1 MFVIIGL
8 VVVLVSVVVGFSMAG
23 GNLILLIQ
31 ISEFVTIGGVAIG
44 SLLIASPLPLIK
56 KMIGSLKVIFKHA
69 GNSKEDYLQMM
80 KSFCDLFLIAQ
91 REGLL
96 TIEKHIEDPD
106 NSTILS
112 TNQKFIHDA
121 VMKNFFCDTMKVMLA
136 GSVPP
141 HEMEGLMD
149 AEIETFEK
157 ENRPVYEGIN
167 RVGDALP
174 GLGIVAAVLGI
185 IVTMGAI
192 NQGPEKVGEHVA
204 AALVGTFLGVLL
216 SYGFVGPLAANLT
229 HAVEVRAQDL
239 IIIKSFIL
247 AYAKGNPP
255 FVAAEIARRS
265 IFSDERPSFQEL
277 ETFLRGKKDK

>member
-8 VVVLVSVVVGFSMAG
+8 VVVILGVVVGFSLAG

-31 ISEFVTIGGVAIG
+31 ISEFVTIGGAAIG

-56 KMIGSLKVIFKHA
+56 KMISSLKGVFSHS
-69 GNSKEDYLQMM
+69 GNTKEDYMQMM
-80 KSFCDLFLIAQ
+80 KSFSDLFLIAQ

-96 TIEKHIEDPD
+96 AIEKHVEAPD
-106 NSTILS
+106 TSTILS
-112 TNQKFIHDA
+112 ANKKFIHDS
-121 VMKNFFCDTMKVMLA
+121 VLKNFFCDTMKVMLA

-185 IVTMGAI
+185 IVTMSAI
-192 NQGPEKVGEHVA
+192 NEGPEVVGHHVA

-216 SYGFVGPLAANLT
+216 SYGFVGPLAANII
-229 HAVEVRAQDL
+229 HSVEVRAQDL

-277 ETFLRGKKDK
+277 EMFLRGKKDK